1 MNAVIGNKE
10 TTPTLKR
17 YLSPVAVWALAFGCA
32 VGWGAFVM
40 PGTTFL
46 PTAGSLGS
54 VLGIILGGFV
64 MLIIGYNYAY
74 LIKRYPDSGGIYAFV
89 KNIFGYD
96 HGFLGAWFV
105 ILVYVAI
112 IWANT
117 TAISLIAGKFFG
129 EMFHIGYLYTA
140 ADYDVYLGEA
150 LLSLAGL
157 AIGAIICIRGGKF
170 AANAQICGAA
180 ALVVGI
186 ATLFALAVHHAGFA
200 VPAAEPTFPAN
211 VSPLAAIFG
220 IVVLSPWAFVGFESI
235 AQSTEEF
242 SFSPQKIFKIIGA
255 AIFTAIFAYTAL
267 IIIAVSVTHPFF
279 NDWYGYI
286 TNIDKIKGI
295 SGLPTLYAADRLLP
309 GAGLIIIVL
318 AIAGGVLTG
327 LVGNFIAASRLIF
340 AMTRDNLLPAWFA
353 KLSENRTPVNAVLFL
368 FLLSLPI
375 PFCGRTAIG
384 WIVDVNTVGATIAYA
399 YVSAAAFTLARR
411 EKNVPVKIT
420 GILGTL
426 ISGTFFIYF
435 MLPNFWDFNALST
448 ESYLILILWS
458 ILGFGFFR
466 YIFKRDSGQRFG
478 KSTIV
483 WLALVFLVF
492 FTSAMWLREATHNLT
507 KSTLTNLNAYYM
519 REFSRHDTVLTN
531 RERNAAEFYLEAQ
544 LNNVSNRLM
553 EYNVIQVALIILT
566 LLIMFHIYHDITNR
580 EMMLAVEKKAVEKS
594 SKAKSTFFFNMS
606 HDIRTPMNAIIG
618 YTNII
623 KKEPGLSPKIA
634 DYLSKIEV
642 SGNHLLDLINDV
654 LEMSRIE
661 NGKLELQPTAVNL
674 PQLFAEVRD
683 LFATQMEAKG
693 LQFTVST
700 EDVRHKTVLCD
711 GKRLN
716 RVLLN
721 LISNAYKFTPEGGA
735 VNVTLTE
742 ATQAPS
748 SETDDGYTTTEK
760 AAYEMRVKDSG
771 MGMSKEFAAKV
782 FEAYERDR
790 AANNIQGTGL
800 GTAITKS
807 IIDLMGGT
815 ITVETEL
822 GKGSEFIINVALP
835 ITEDTASTPETT
847 TNENAS
853 LDFSDIRILLV
864 EDVEVNREI
873 ATLILSEFGFE
884 METAEN
890 GKIAV
895 EKIKEKPADYYDVIL
910 MDVQMPVMD
919 GYAATKAIRRLPD
932 AQKAALPIIAMTANA
947 FAEDVDNA
955 KAAGMNGHIAKPLD
969 VPQMMK
975 TLTEVLQK

>member
-1 MNAVIGNKE
+1 MYG
-10 TTPTLKR
+10 L
-17 YLSPVAVWALAFGCA
+17 
-32 VGWGAFVM
+32 
-40 PGTTFL
+40 
-46 PTAGSLGS
+46 
-54 VLGIILGGFV
+54 
-64 MLIIGYNYAY
+64 
-74 LIKRYPDSGGIYAFV
+74 V
-89 KNIFGYD
+89 KIRAWRRVCP
-96 HGFLGAWFV
+96 FLGRKARKRNDEHGPMPRQVGRFHRTTHR
-105 ILVYVAI
+105 LGKRFDYRKAKPAI
-112 IWANT
+112 
-117 TAISLIAGKFFG
+117 
-129 EMFHIGYLYTA
+129 
-140 ADYDVYLGEA
+140 
-150 LLSLAGL
+150 
-157 AIGAIICIRGGKF
+157 
-170 AANAQICGAA
+170 AA
-180 ALVVGI
+180 ALEPH
-186 ATLFALAVHHAGFA
+186 AALVCAIEAV
-200 VPAAEPTFPAN
+200 EEM
-211 VSPLAAIFG
+211 FG
-220 IVVLSPWAFVGFESI
+220 V
-235 AQSTEEF
+235 
-242 SFSPQKIFKIIGA
+242 
-255 AIFTAIFAYTAL
+255 
-267 IIIAVSVTHPFF
+267 
-279 NDWYGYI
+279 
-286 TNIDKIKGI
+286 
-295 SGLPTLYAADRLLP
+295 
-309 GAGLIIIVL
+309 
-318 AIAGGVLTG
+318 
-327 LVGNFIAASRLIF
+327 FIAKAGPIVFDRDYRVIGIRRDFHAHASVFAGEATRVLYQVDENLIDGICV
-340 AMTRDNLLPAWFA
+340 A
-353 KLSENRTPVNAVLFL
+353 
-368 FLLSLPI
+368 
-375 PFCGRTAIG
+375 
-384 WIVDVNTVGATIAYA
+384 VDVG
-399 YVSAAAFTLARR
+399 R
-411 EKNVPVKIT
+411 
-420 GILGTL
+420 
-426 ISGTFFIYF
+426 
-435 MLPNFWDFNALST
+435 LS
-448 ESYLILILWS
+448 
-458 ILGFGFFR
+458 
-466 YIFKRDSGQRFG
+466 
-478 KSTIV
+478 
-483 WLALVFLVF
+483 
-492 FTSAMWLREATHNLT
+492 H
-507 KSTLTNLNAYYM
+507 
-519 REFSRHDTVLTN
+519 N

-884 METAEN
+884 MESAEN
-890 GKIAV
+890 GKN
-895 EKIKEKPADYYDVIL
+895 IKWRSLWKSKEMYTLNGSLSENI
-910 MDVQMPVMD
+910 MDLL
-919 GYAATKAIRRLPD
+919 K
-932 AQKAALPIIAMTANA
+932 
-947 FAEDVDNA
+947 
-955 KAAGMNGHIAKPLD
+955 
-969 VPQMMK
+969 
-975 TLTEVLQK
+975 